1 MGIRYGFVR
10 FLRLEDAERA
20 ISHLSGSVL
29 YGNRLNVRLARF
41 SDKLEDRKS
50 KQMKNNVLK
59 NGEASKNQSR
69 SVGDTSSDSRNSYMK
84 PYLKRVVGHVEEESL
99 KNLENA

>member
-1 MGIRYGFVR
+1 M
-10 FLRLEDAERA
+10 DALVGATGLMVGKFFNFPAKADSSPAMME
-20 ISHLSGSVL
+20 
-29 YGNRLNVRLARF
+29 YELAF
-41 SDKLEDRKS
+41 PGVKTIELGTDRKS

-69 SVGDTSSDSRNSYMK
+69 SVGDTSSDSRDSHMK
-84 PYLKRVVGHVEEESL
+84 PCLKRVVGHVEEESL